1 MIASMFRA
9 AALLGAFALAGC
21 NGSSI
26 DDIAPKSPRS
36 DYAVSSRLST
46 LASTRG
52 MARTS
57 PIMVRI
63 FKEENTLEVWKQ
75 KTDGRYGLITTYQM
89 CRWSGKLGPKF
100 TEGDRQAPE
109 GFYTITPGQ
118 MNPNSKFYLAFNM
131 GYPNAFDRA
140 NGRSGANL
148 MVHGSCSSSGCYSM
162 TDGQMQEIY
171 ALGRDAFAGGQRQF
185 QVQAFPFRMTAANMA
200 RYRDDPNF
208 EFWKM
213 LKEGYDRFE
222 VSRVP
227 PKVDVCGKQYVF
239 NRGLTADGKP
249 VAACGPQSAPQV
261 ADSAYQ
267 SYQASYASAYDQA
280 ARQSNMPAPRASIQG
295 VKEAVVVADW
305 SKKRSRGERV
315 TMQPPSM
322 RADGTVVATGAMG
335 RIDSEVGRRQAAKDA
350 KIAEEKRIAEEK
362 KAAEE
367 QAKAELAAKQEAIK
381 QAQLDAARAKAEAA
395 EQQKLAKAEAAARQ
409 KATKGDRVAGHA
421 GDKKPALAEAAPA
434 AEKPATTAE
443 TAREDVAT
451 AAEQKPSG
459 ILGAA
464 KSGVK
469 KIKNL
474 FGG

>member
-1 MIASMFRA
+1 MFRA
-9 AALLGAFALAGC
+9 GALLSALALAGC
-21 NGSSI
+21 NNASI
-26 DDIAPKSPRS
+26 EEIAPKSPRS
-36 DYAVSSRLST
+36 DYAVTSKLST
-46 LASTRG
+46 LTSSRG
-52 MARTS
+52 MAKTS

-109 GFYTITPGQ
+109 GFYSITPGQ
-118 MNPNSKFYLAFNM
+118 MNPNSQFYLAFNM

-140 NGRSGANL
+140 NGRTGAHL

-171 ALGRDAFAGGQRQF
+171 ALARDAFAGGQKSF

-200 RYRDDPNF
+200 RYREDPNF

-222 VSRVP
+222 VARVP

-249 VAACGPQSAPQV
+249 VAACGPQSAPAV

-267 SYQASYASAYDQA
+267 SYQASYTNAYNEA
-280 ARQSNMPAPRASIQG
+280 TKKSGMPAPRASIQG
-295 VKEAVVVADW
+295 TKEAAVVADW

-322 RADGTVVATGAMG
+322 RSDGTVVATGEMG

-350 KIAEEKRIAEEK
+350 KIAEQKRIAAEK

-367 QAKAELAAKQEAIK
+367 KAKAELAAKKEAM
-381 QAQLDAARAKAEAA
+381 
-395 EQQKLAKAEAAARQ
+395 KLAELDAARQ
-409 KATKGDRVAGHA
+409 KAAAAEQEKLVRAEAAAQQKTAKGDKPAKPSAGE
-421 GDKKPALAEAAPA
+421 KKPATAEAATEAAAAGPA
-434 AEKPATTAE
+434 KEDVAAAPEEKPA
-443 TAREDVAT
+443 
-451 AAEQKPSG
+451 G

-464 KSGVK
+464 KSGAK